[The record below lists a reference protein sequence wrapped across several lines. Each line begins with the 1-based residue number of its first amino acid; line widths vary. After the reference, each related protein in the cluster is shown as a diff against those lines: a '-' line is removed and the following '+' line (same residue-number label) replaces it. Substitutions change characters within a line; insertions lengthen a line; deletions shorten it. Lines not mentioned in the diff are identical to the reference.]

1 MIDTLDE
8 TEIKKRLL
16 AELQGQM
23 AGRRASPLLEIEI
36 SAPGGEQDTEDA
48 TEGLEDTGAESL
60 ANSGELDEPTDVKS
74 RLGNLLKKR
83 GMLD

>member
-1 MIDTLDE
+1 MLDMTDTLDE
-8 TEIKKRLL
+8 TEIKKKLL

-36 SAPGGEQDTEDA
+36 SAPGADVDDA
-48 TEGLEDTGAESL
+48 AGLEDASGEAL
-60 ANSGELDEPTDVKS
+60 ADGGELDEPTDVKS